1 MTDVDNSIPNSTD
14 RKKYL
19 KSSGRATDLR
29 GARLSAKATV
39 RIKEKDMELIEVIR
53 ENADRN
59 ASDVDPIEA
68 IRFALEE
75 TAFKVESDDESLGK
89 PDPIA
94 AMAMTD
100 CNCDCNCNSE

>member
-1 MTDVDNSIPNSTD
+1 MTDGSIPNAES

-39 RIKEKDMELIEVIR
+39 RIKEKDMELIEIIR

-59 ASDVDPIEA
+59 ASDIEPNEA

-75 TAFKVESDDESLGK
+75 TAYKLESDTESLDK
-89 PDPIA
+89 PRDPIA

-100 CNCDCNCNSE
+100 CDCNYISE